1 MTARR
6 ARRPR
11 PDARG
16 ARRSTPSRTALTTA
30 DVVTTT
36 SAKARE
42 TSPRR
47 GASIRSRP
55 TRRRAPRGPRRR
67 RRHIRRRRICGARA
81 GVPPSFSRP
90 ADALTTEVARL
101 RRRVSRLARAESASP
116 GEDRGEIRSAPRGS
130 ASRRSAPTD
139 FFSDQRGAFSSP
151 SGAGFLRARRRRA
164 RHSSEG
170 VFRVLDDRVE
180 TRPYAPPYTPPYAF
194 DEFGDEPRG
203 GATPSLRPDSA
214 VDWETERERLREF
227 VLDAAEF
234 GVSRRARGF
243 RRDGHASGT
252 TRNARRNP
260 GFLDEPR
267 VVSVGRELRSSRDDW
282 FPMFRNRAGAS
293 FGTDRPRAPRRDPRL
308 HPRRSA
314 RGSGTATPAGTART
328 RRAPT
333 IPRTSAARPRPSPA
347 RTTTCRSRR
356 DDVVRDRG
364 GPPEPR
370 GAASVR
376 RASPSGGARVG
387 DADVELARL
396 LSERP
401 GFAEM
406 LAGVLASMRALPAAD
421 LREACVG
428 VITGTPPRAAEARER
443 EALRGGLGDG
453 DASASPRV
461 SRTTSGSSD
470 SEFAYRAYAYA
481 SLERRAERAT
491 RGRRGRRGPPR
502 RARPGTARMSRK
514 PRAGRPRF
522 GTRGRGTAARV
533 PRRG

>member
-1 MTARR
+1 MASSSR
-6 ARRPR
+6 
-11 PDARG
+11 RG
-16 ARRSTPSRTALTTA
+16 ARRDATASSASARAGPAAGADLEALVRELLELERFTERRERMLSRTQTRQLERHEREQR
-30 DVVTTT
+30 D
-36 SAKARE
+36 ARE
-42 TSPRR
+42 REAIAARLARELTVSRERLERLERR
-47 GASIRSRP
+47 E
-55 TRRRAPRGPRRR
+55 RRR
-67 RRHIRRRRICGARA
+67 RETRARRVETTGSRDAREDDRETRAETSSRRSRSAPLDAESDRLDHRGRRDHHEREGARDEPA
-81 GVPPSFSRP
+81 ARRVDTVASDSASSASRSATSSPTHSSATHSSARAPGVPPSFSRP

-260 GFLDEPR
+260 GFFDEPR
-267 VVSVGRELRSSRDDW
+267 AVSVGRELRSSRDDW

-293 FGTDRPRAPRRDPRL
+293 FGTDRPRAPRRDPRF
-308 HPRRSA
+308 
-314 RGSGTATPAGTART
+314 
-328 RRAPT
+328 
-333 IPRTSAARPRPSPA
+333 
-347 RTTTCRSRR
+347 
-356 DDVVRDRG
+356 
-364 GPPEPR
+364 
-370 GAASVR
+370 
-376 RASPSGGARVG
+376 ASPLIK
-387 DADVELARL
+387 D
-396 LSERP
+396 
-401 GFAEM
+401 
-406 LAGVLASMRALPAAD
+406 
-421 LREACVG
+421 
-428 VITGTPPRAAEARER
+428 
-443 EALRGGLGDG
+443 
-453 DASASPRV
+453 
-461 SRTTSGSSD
+461 
-470 SEFAYRAYAYA
+470 
-481 SLERRAERAT
+481 
-491 RGRRGRRGPPR
+491 
-502 RARPGTARMSRK
+502 
-514 PRAGRPRF
+514 
-522 GTRGRGTAARV
+522 
-533 PRRG
+533 